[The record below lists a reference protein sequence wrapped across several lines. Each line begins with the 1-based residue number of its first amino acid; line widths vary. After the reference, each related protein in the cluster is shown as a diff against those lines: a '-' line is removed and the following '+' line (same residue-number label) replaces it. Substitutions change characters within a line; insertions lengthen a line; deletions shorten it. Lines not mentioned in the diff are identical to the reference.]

1 MPPTCSKLSASRWAV
16 GFCGHLEG
24 STRSW
29 KKIVIVSENAVTER
43 DDAGNYDVD
52 RVGYAIVLSATIAW
66 STGGF
71 FVRLI
76 HVDLWTMLGWRSLF
90 GLLAIL
96 LFAIWQRGANNLQF
110 RNLIS
115 WPGLLMVVTTGGS
128 MICFVVSNV
137 LTSIA
142 NVAVLYATL
151 PFMTAGLAWVWLG
164 ERPSR
169 RTLFASTAA
178 LVGVAIMARD
188 SIGGGH
194 LIGDLIAILLTVLT
208 AIFTVTARRHRGV
221 PILEAVIAGS
231 VLAMTAGML
240 LGSPRS
246 VHLADLAWLALFG
259 AVTMGLGL
267 ALFTVGAR
275 RIPSAQAAL
284 IGALESPMA
293 PFWVWLAFA
302 EVPPTTTF

>member
-1 MPPTCSKLSASRWAV
+1 MN
-16 GFCGHLEG
+16 
-24 STRSW
+24 
-29 KKIVIVSENAVTER
+29 ENAASGRGQVV
-43 DDAGNYDVD
+43 AYGID
-52 RVGYAIVLSATIAW
+52 RVGYAIVLCATIAW

-96 LFAIWQRGANNLQF
+96 AFAIWQSGAGNLQF
-110 RNLIS
+110 RKLAS
-115 WPGLLMVVTTGGS
+115 CPGLLIVLAMGVG
-128 MICFVVSNV
+128 MICFIASNV

-151 PFMTAGLAWVWLG
+151 PFMTAGLAWAWLG

-169 RTLFASTAA
+169 RTLVASAAA
-178 LVGVAIMARD
+178 LVGVAIMAGG
-188 SIGGGH
+188 SIGGEH
-194 LIGDLIAILLTVLT
+194 RVGDVLAIMMTVLT
-208 AIFTVTARRHRGV
+208 AVFTVTARRHRDI
-221 PILEAVIAGS
+221 PILEAVIVGS
-231 VLAMTAGML
+231 VLAMAAGML
-240 LGSPRS
+240 LGSPLS
-246 VHLADLAWLALFG
+246 VHVADLVWLALFG
-259 AVTMGLGL
+259 AISMGLGL

-284 IGALESPMA
+284 INALESLMA

-302 EVPPTTTF
+302 EVPPTTTFIGGALILAALGWHFAGELRARHA

>member
-1 MPPTCSKLSASRWAV
+1 MN
-16 GFCGHLEG
+16 
-24 STRSW
+24 
-29 KKIVIVSENAVTER
+29 ENAASGRGQVV
-43 DDAGNYDVD
+43 AYGID
-52 RVGYAIVLSATIAW
+52 RVGYAIVLCATIAW

-96 LFAIWQRGANNLQF
+96 AFAIWQSGAGNLQF
-110 RNLIS
+110 RKLAN
-115 WPGLLMVVTTGGS
+115 WPGLLIVLAMGVG
-128 MICFVVSNV
+128 MICFIASNV

-151 PFMTAGLAWVWLG
+151 PFMTAGLAWAWLG

-169 RTLFASTAA
+169 RTLVASAAA
-178 LVGVAIMARD
+178 LVGVAIMAGG
-188 SIGGGH
+188 SIGGEH
-194 LIGDLIAILLTVLT
+194 RVGDVLAIMMTVLT
-208 AIFTVTARRHRGV
+208 AVFTVTARRHRDI
-221 PILEAVIAGS
+221 PILEAVIVGS
-231 VLAMTAGML
+231 VLAMAAGML
-240 LGSPRS
+240 LGSPLS
-246 VHLADLAWLALFG
+246 VHVADLAWLALFG
-259 AVTMGLGL
+259 AISMGLGL

-284 IGALESPMA
+284 INALESLMA

-302 EVPPTTTF
+302 EVPPTTTFIGGALILAALGWHFAGELRARHA